1 MSTLEKLN
9 LRTLTSMSVIVLD
22 PVPAYNNPLF
32 NHESGGIFKVREN
45 FRFFV
50 EKHGLFILVVSCY

>member
-32 NHESGGIFKVREN
+32 NHESGIFKVREN
-45 FRFFV
+45 SRFFV

>member
-32 NHESGGIFKVREN
+32 NHESGIFKVREN
-45 FRFFV
+45 SRFLL
-50 EKHGLFILVVSCY
+50 KNMDYLF

>member
-22 PVPAYNNPLF
+22 PVPGYNNPLF
-32 NHESGGIFKVREN
+32 KHESGGIFKVREN
-45 FRFFV
+45 SRFLV